1 MEEVRERQ
9 EESLRHREQLLRE
22 MEIANQL
29 TRRDQEKAE
38 AEKEELKLEL
48 LEQVK
53 PKLLIMINFYVKRIF
68 LRLEN
73 VFHCTYLIKTYETR
87 MTVFFLNIF
96 LGCSVGTVF
105 LLRTVAY

>member
-1 MEEVRERQ
+1 MRYFIGVFYKLLLGLLYICCGSNGEKNNIYFVWLQVLDSRNQQIEDRMEEVRERQ

-48 LEQVK
+48 LEQVGN
-53 PKLLIMINFYVKRIF
+53 LHQGLI
-68 LRLEN
+68 
-73 VFHCTYLIKTYETR
+73 
-87 MTVFFLNIF
+87 
-96 LGCSVGTVF
+96 
-105 LLRTVAY
+105 

>member
-48 LEQVK
+48 LEQVGS
-53 PKLLIMINFYVKRIF
+53 LQ
-68 LRLEN
+68 
-73 VFHCTYLIKTYETR
+73 
-87 MTVFFLNIF
+87 
-96 LGCSVGTVF
+96 
-105 LLRTVAY
+105 